1 MRPLAVEAML
11 TESESHMLSG
21 ERNWDSGREVVVG
34 LLLAMVNARVLG
46 VGTLAEVGEVWNSP
60 VPVMD
65 APGAGGT
72 MVRLGP
78 SVLARMGGCVWESA
92 RRWVGISTLAVAVL
106 LGRAG
111 AGGSAWFV
119 RVREREEER
128 ETTLRTRSQ
137 RLPVDEEGVRVC
149 ALLVFMPRVFLN
161 NGVGVGIPLPI
172 SSTEGS
178 GKLTIEG
185 GRF

>member
-1 MRPLAVEAML
+1 MVR
-11 TESESHMLSG
+11 
-21 ERNWDSGREVVVG
+21 
-34 LLLAMVNARVLG
+34 LLLATVNTHILG
-46 VGTLAEVGEVWNSP
+46 VGALVEVGEVWNSP

-65 APGAGGT
+65 TPGAGGM

-78 SVLARMGGCVWESA
+78 SALARTGGCVWESV
-92 RRWVGISTLAVAVL
+92 RWWVGISALAITVL

-119 RVREREEER
+119 QVREQEEER
-128 ETTLRTRSQ
+128 ETTLQTWSW

-172 SSTEGS
+172 SSTKGS